1 MNIPPFSD
9 FLSSI
14 AQEKLEY
21 DLSFFSTQDM
31 KESYNPFTK
40 EQYSLLVKTN
50 LAITKAF
57 LAQYHQWISEQL
69 DE

>member
-1 MNIPPFSD
+1 MHIPPFSD

-14 AQEKLEY
+14 DQDKLEY

-31 KESYNPFTK
+31 KEKYNPFTQ
-40 EQYSLLVKTN
+40 EQYILLVKTN
-50 LAITKAF
+50 IAITKAF
-57 LAQYHQWISEQL
+57 LAQYHQWIAEQL